1 MAANMS
7 YSEQRDRL
15 RKAKAELKTA
25 GPIHRKDLQRYI
37 RRLEKELRIYD
48 SYHRG

>member
-1 MAANMS
+1 MMRDEHIARINAAK
-7 YSEQRDRL
+7 EQ
-15 RKAKAELKTA
+15 LKTA

-37 RRLEKELRIYD
+37 RRMEKDLRIYD

>member
-1 MAANMS
+1 MTRK
-7 YSEQRDRL
+7 EHVEKL
-15 RKAKAELKTA
+15 RKAKEELKTA
-25 GPIHRKDLQRYI
+25 GQIHRKDLQKYI

>member
-1 MAANMS
+1 MMRDEHVEMINAAK
-7 YSEQRDRL
+7 EQ
-15 RKAKAELKTA
+15 LKTA

-37 RRLEKELRIYD
+37 RRMEKELRIYD